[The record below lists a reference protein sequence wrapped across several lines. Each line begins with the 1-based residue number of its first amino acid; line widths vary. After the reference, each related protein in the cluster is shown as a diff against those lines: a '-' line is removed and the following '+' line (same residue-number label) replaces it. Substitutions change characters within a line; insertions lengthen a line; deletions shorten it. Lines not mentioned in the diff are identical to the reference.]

1 MRKSKLFSAHQRA
14 TVSITSLLAAAGA
27 FLLPALLCPPT
38 AQALECGAYTFPKC
52 SGEDV
57 QYAGTFDPKV
67 GHGGFGGGACRATKT
82 PVVFI
87 HGNGDRAINWASP
100 VVGTVEGYVPP
111 KRSVYDE
118 FKHRGYNDC
127 ELFGVTYLSRDEQEN
142 AAGNYHRP
150 EKYVIIHDFI
160 EAVKAYT
167 GQDKVDLVTH
177 SLGVSMALAALR
189 HYDAWDSVRR
199 FVNIAGGIRG
209 LNSCLFVGP
218 ANPLVATCGSENL
231 FSEEVFGFY
240 PDSPFGL
247 NGWTG
252 STSSHSLRHAP
263 QNQPKVTF
271 YTLSAGQN
279 DEIHCTTAQGWDGCG
294 RGALFDKAANVKA
307 QLNLGAGSLASR
319 VDWDFSDGSPWN
331 QMGGDSDGIGH
342 FKVRNNSGQILYTM
356 LDTECEGLTC
366 KGKYTGGPVENPDEL
381 SGEASRRAAR

>member
-127 ELFGVTYLSRDEQEN
+127 ELFGITYLSHNEQEN
-142 AAGNYHRP
+142 AGGNFHSP
-150 EKYVIIHDFI
+150 GKYVIINEFI
-160 EAVKAYT
+160 ERVKAFT
-167 GQDKVDLVTH
+167 GKDQVDLVTH
-177 SLGVSMALAALR
+177 SLGSSMTLAALN
-189 HYDAWDSVRR
+189 HNDGWNSVRR

-209 LNSCLFVGP
+209 LNSCLFVGFFNFM
-218 ANPLVATCGSENL
+218 ALTCGSENV
-231 FSEEVFGFY
+231 SDPEV
-240 PDSPFGL
+240 
-247 NGWTG
+247 
-252 STSSHSLRHAP
+252 
-263 QNQPKVTF
+263 
-271 YTLSAGQN
+271 
-279 DEIHCTTAQGWDGCG
+279 
-294 RGALFDKAANVKA
+294 
-307 QLNLGAGSLASR
+307 
-319 VDWDFSDGSPWN
+319 
-331 QMGGDSDGIGH
+331 
-342 FKVRNNSGQILYTM
+342 
-356 LDTECEGLTC
+356 
-366 KGKYTGGPVENPDEL
+366 
-381 SGEASRRAAR
+381 